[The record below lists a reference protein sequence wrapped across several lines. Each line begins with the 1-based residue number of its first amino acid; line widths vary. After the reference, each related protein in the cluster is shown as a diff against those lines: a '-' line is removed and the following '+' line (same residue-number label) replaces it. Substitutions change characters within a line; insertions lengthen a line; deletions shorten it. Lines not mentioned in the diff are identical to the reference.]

1 MNNDPMR
8 PCIIIS
14 GFERAIFVA
23 GFHGESQGAL
33 LDEGHVDFLPTGY
46 AEGGAAEIGVWNFG
60 GDLGVEEDL
69 GAAEV
74 CFEIPAVE
82 GC

>member
-1 MNNDPMR
+1 
-8 PCIIIS
+8 
-14 GFERAIFVA
+14 
-23 GFHGESQGAL
+23 L

-74 CFEIPAVE
+74 CFEIAAVE